1 MAITNISPVASYLS
15 ALKDEDLAASN
26 YAKSDIATKQ
36 AVAAFKKKAP
46 AITSADA
53 LLKDYSSLQVVLG
66 AFGMGSYANAT
77 ALIKDLLTQDP
88 SSSKSLAKTS
98 QNATWLAFA
107 DAFKVWGQNK
117 GSSSDTAFI
126 AGSGSTALSTTY
138 TPTSSVTMSA
148 TLPSAGTS
156 GQTYVSPAVDA
167 YDDVSGAHKIALQW
181 TQSKTNPLSW
191 SVSAFDA
198 EGDASVA
205 SNAFQVTFNS
215 DGTLASATNT
225 TTGANI
231 ASGAAGQAVEL
242 PITLN
247 DANEKGQAISISLG
261 TLGGS
266 SGVIMA
272 GNSYQATSPTQSVLL
287 QNVDSSSTS
296 LSMPSATI
304 GSLSGTGQTYIT
316 APFNPNQASDDTNNV
331 TLGRTYLSV
340 KWAQSSSDP
349 STWSAYVVDPYGS
362 TVNSTVVSV
371 GFDGSGNVLQVNGQ
385 YTHDIPSLQATVNGV
400 QYSVALQPPNLSQ
413 SSEASQSVLK
423 SDSKVSST
431 VDGVSIDQIV
441 SNYQKQQYESNDA
454 NTDNGVGNALYFTR
468 KMASVTSLSQIM
480 SDTKLLQVVETVSG
494 YDPSTFGAL
503 SYDQQVR
510 MLTKKV
516 DFSKLKTPDQIQKYA
531 EQYLT
536 LLQITPQ
543 PADKPAD
550 MLDLFGGDDSKS
562 GILALFGDDDS
573 SSSSSI
579 YSGLF

>member
-15 ALKDEDLAASN
+15 AMKDEDLAASN
-26 YAKSDIATKQ
+26 YAKSDVATKQ
-36 AVAAFKKKAP
+36 AVAAFEKKAP

-88 SSSKSLAKTS
+88 SSSTSLAKTS

-117 GSSSDTAFI
+117 GSTTDTTFI
-126 AGSGSTALSTTY
+126 TGSGSTALSTTY
-138 TPTSSVTMSA
+138 TPTTSIAMNA
-148 TLPSAGTS
+148 ILPYADTS
-156 GQTYVSPAVDA
+156 NQVYVSPAVDA
-167 YDDVSGAHKIALQW
+167 YDDVSGTHKIALKW
-181 TQSKTNPLSW
+181 TQSASNPLSW
-191 SVSAFDA
+191 NVSAYDA
-198 EGDASVA
+198 EGNASVA
-205 SNAFQVTFNS
+205 SNDFQIAFNS
-215 DGTLASATNT
+215 DGTLASATNAL
-225 TTGANI
+225 TGTSI
-231 ASGAAGQAVEL
+231 ASGTAGQAVAL

-247 DANEKGQAISISLG
+247 DANDKSQAISISLG
-261 TLGGS
+261 ALGGN
-266 SGVIMA
+266 SGVTMA
-272 GNSYQATSPTQSVLL
+272 GNSYQTTSQSQSVLL
-287 QNVDSSSTS
+287 KNVDSSSTS

-304 GSLSGTGQTYIT
+304 GSIAGSAQTYVT
-316 APFNPNQASDDTNNV
+316 APFNPNQSSDDTNNV

-340 KWAQSSSDP
+340 KWAQDSDNP
-349 STWSAYVVDPYGS
+349 STWNAYVVDPYGS
-362 TVNSTVVSV
+362 TVNSTLVSV
-371 GFDGSGNVLQVNGQ
+371 GFDTSGNVLQVNGQ
-385 YTHDIPSLQATVNGV
+385 YSHDIPSLKATVNGV

-413 SSEASQSVLK
+413 TAEPSQSVLK
-423 SDSKVSST
+423 SDSTVSST
-431 VDGVSIDQIV
+431 VDGVSIDQIIT
-441 SNYQKQQYESNDA
+441 NYQKQQFESNDS
-454 NTDNGVGNALYFTR
+454 NTDSGVGNALYFTR
-468 KMASVTSLSQIM
+468 KMASVTSINQLM

-503 SYDQQVR
+503 SYNQQLR

-516 DFSKLKTPDQIQKYA
+516 DFSKLKTPEQIQKYA

-543 PADKPAD
+543 PVDKPAD
-550 MLDLFGGDDSKS
+550 MLDLFGGDTSKS
-562 GILALFGDDDS
+562 GILALFDDNDS

>member
-26 YAKSDIATKQ
+26 YAKSDVATKQ
-36 AVAAFKKKAP
+36 AVAAFEKKAP

-53 LLKDYSSLQVVLG
+53 LLKDYSSLKVVLG
-66 AFGMGSYANAT
+66 AFGMGNYANAT

-88 SSSKSLAKTS
+88 SSSTSLARKS

-117 GSSSDTAFI
+117 GSTADTTFI

-138 TPTSSVTMSA
+138 KPTTTLTMSA
-148 TLPSAGTS
+148 TLPSAASTGQIYTS
-156 GQTYVSPAVDA
+156 PSVTAH
-167 YDDVSGAHKIALQW
+167 DDLSGAHQVALKW
-181 TQSKTNPLSW
+181 TQSSSDPLSW
-191 SVSAFDA
+191 NVSAYDA
-198 EGDASVA
+198 DGNALVA
-205 SNAFQVTFNS
+205 NNEFNVVFNS
-215 DGTLASATNT
+215 NGTLASASNVF
-225 TTGANI
+225 TGASI
-231 ASGAAGQAVEL
+231 ASGASGQAVLL

-247 DANEKGQAISISLG
+247 DANGKGQAISISLG
-261 TLGGS
+261 SLGGGT
-266 SGVIMA
+266 GVTMA
-272 GNSYQATSPTQSVLL
+272 ENSYQATSSSQSVLL

-296 LSMPSATI
+296 LTMPSATLGTI
-304 GSLSGTGQTYIT
+304 SGTDQTYVT
-316 APFNPNQASDDTNNV
+316 APFDPNQASDDANNV

-340 KWAQSSSDP
+340 KWAQDSSDP
-349 STWSAYVVDPYGS
+349 GTWNAYVVDPYGS
-362 TVNSTVVSV
+362 TVNSTLVSV
-371 GFDGSGNVLQVNGQ
+371 GFDASGNLLKVNGQ
-385 YTHDIPSLQATVNGV
+385 YTHDIPSLKATVNGV

-413 SSEASQSVLK
+413 TAQAPQTVLT
-423 SDSKVSST
+423 SDSTIAST
-431 VDGVSIDQIV
+431 VDGVSIDQII
-441 SNYQKQQYESNDA
+441 SNYEKQQYESNDA

-468 KMASVTSLSQIM
+468 KMSSVTSINQLM

-503 SYDQQVR
+503 SYNQQLR

-516 DFSKLKTPDQIQKYA
+516 DFSKLKTPEQIQKYA

-543 PADKPAD
+543 PVDKPAD
-550 MLDLFGGDDSKS
+550 MLDLFGGDNSKS
-562 GILALFGDDDS
+562 GILALFDDNDS
-573 SSSSSI
+573 SSSSSV